1 MDETV
6 WDNNM
11 ESRITLGKGILL
23 GIVLVCGFLIA
34 VNAQEKTTSQEKPN
48 IIFIMADDHG
58 YQAISAYSDKLIK
71 TPNIDRIGR
80 EGAVMRNAFVT
91 NSVCSPSRAVI
102 LTGKYSHIN
111 GMRDNGTYFNGSQQT
126 LPKILKRNGY
136 KTAII
141 GKWHL
146 FSEPTGFDYWN
157 ILPDQGHYY
166 NPKFIKMGK
175 DTAYTGYVTDV
186 TTDLALE
193 WIEKNRGQP
202 FFMMLHHKAPHRNWM
217 PAQQYLNEFNDRKF
231 PLPSNFYDDYGG
243 REGLQ
248 RQLIS
253 MKEGLDVRYDSK
265 VPCDT
270 CVIKKVNDW
279 APAEFQREME
289 RLTPAEREAWDKAYA
304 NESKAFAQI
313 KDGDQLLRFQY
324 QRFMEDYLRCVHSVD
339 DNVGRVLNYLD
350 DKGLAKNTI
359 VVYMSDQGYYLGEH
373 GLYDKRFMYE
383 ESFRTPMLIRYP
395 NGIPPRQSLEAYVLN
410 LDVPPTFLDLA
421 GISIPQDMQGESMK
435 TLLQKGKPKDWRD
448 ELYYHYYE
456 KSFGATAHYGIRTDR
471 YKLIH
476 FYDPGNSWELYDLK
490 KEFNEMN
497 NLYSDPAQKETI
509 NRLKGQLKALQDKY
523 NDPYDEKNNKFQK

>member
-1 MDETV
+1 MNLSLFKAIALILSICTV
-6 WDNNM
+6 QAI
-11 ESRITLGKGILL
+11 S
-23 GIVLVCGFLIA
+23 
-34 VNAQEKTTSQEKPN
+34 AQNSSVSKPN
-48 IIFIMADDHG
+48 IVFIMADDHG
-58 YQAISAYSDKLIK
+58 YQAISAYSEKLIR
-71 TPNIDRIGR
+71 TPNIDRIGK
-80 EGAVMRNAFVT
+80 EGALMRNAFVT
-91 NSVCSPSRAVI
+91 NSVCSPSRAVL

-126 LPKILKRNGY
+126 LPKILRSNGY
-136 KTAII
+136 RTAIV

-157 ILPDQGHYY
+157 ILPDQGNYY

-175 DTAYTGYVTDV
+175 DTAYSGYVTDI
-186 TTDLALE
+186 TTDLALD
-193 WIEKNRGQP
+193 WIENNRQQP
-202 FFMMLHHKAPHRNWM
+202 FFIMLHHKAPHRNWM
-217 PAQQYLNEFNDRKF
+217 PAQQYLTEFNDREF
-231 PLPSNFYDDYGG
+231 PLPHNFYDDYAD
-243 REGLQ
+243 REALQ

-265 VPCDT
+265 IPCDT
-270 CVIKKVNDW
+270 CFITKVNDW

-289 RLTPAEREAWDKAYA
+289 RLTPEEREKWD
-304 NESKAFAQI
+304 NAFAEEYKTFSQI
-313 KDGDQLLRFQY
+313 KGSDQLLRFQY

-339 DNVGRVLNYLD
+339 DNVGRVLKYLD

-359 VVYMSDQGYYLGEH
+359 VVYMSDQGVYLGEH

-395 NGIPPRQSLEAYVLN
+395 AAIPKSQKIDEYVLN

-421 GISIPQDMQGESMK
+421 GVSIPKDMQGQSMK
-435 TLLQKGKPKDWRD
+435 TLLQRGKEKGWRD
-448 ELYYHYYE
+448 EVYYHYYE

-490 KEFNEMN
+490 KDPHEMN
-497 NLYSDPAQKETI
+497 NIYADPANKQLIEKLKE
-509 NRLKGQLKALQDKY
+509 QLKTLQAQYK
-523 NDPYDEKNNKFQK
+523 DPYDDKNKK